1 MRQKQKGIKSKS
13 INLYVLNSVDLK
25 NRNIISTEFELKVFI
40 IKQFN
45 I

>member
-25 NRNIISTEFELKVFI
+25 NENIISTEFELKLFI
-40 IKQFN
+40 IK
-45 I
+45 